1 LIKDFL
7 NHNLEQAAIFGRAR
21 IEKSRLEQIAKIE
34 TNRKRALASLKIDY
48 TTADKVRTSF
58 GYIGITFLS
67 VLWGYIILND
77 LAKLLIECI
86 EETNDLI
93 REKRNKRVNIEKEN
107 EIKQV
112 KLDLEQEEEK
122 LAQDLDEKLE
132 KIHLQLLKACS
143 VGRASCL
150 KHVQ

>member
-1 LIKDFL
+1 
-7 NHNLEQAAIFGRAR
+7 
-21 IEKSRLEQIAKIE
+21 
-34 TNRKRALASLKIDY
+34 
-48 TTADKVRTSF
+48 
-58 GYIGITFLS
+58 
-67 VLWGYIILND
+67 LND

-93 REKRNKRVNIEKEN
+93 REKRNKRVNEEKEN

-143 VGRASCL
+143 VRRA
-150 KHVQ
+150 VQK